1 MKSIR
6 LSVLAAI
13 LGVVPILSFH
23 VLPVAVDAAQAQGG
37 PRGRLFGY
45 QVTFRFTQNAA
56 QLAHN
61 TSDQLTVVF
70 SSRSAEAP
78 RPAQPFFGDDIL
90 QEFSFSGEDF
100 VKDQLEF
107 TRRMM
112 DKSFVDAPYI
122 RVINHGS
129 DGWEGDKIWL
139 TVDGEQILNGVSMSP
154 RVGPGRAKG
163 FQLFNPGK
171 WQERSYWE
179 APLQTLRQGRKGA

>member
-6 LSVLAAI
+6 LFVLAAV
-13 LGVVPILSFH
+13 LGVVTMLSLHPF
-23 VLPVAVDAAQAQGG
+23 PVTVDAAQAQSG

-45 QVTFRFTQNAA
+45 QVMFRLTQNSA
-56 QLAHN
+56 QLAHGS
-61 TSDQLTVVF
+61 TDQLTVVF

-78 RPAQPFFGDDIL
+78 RPPQPFFGEDIL

-107 TRRMM
+107 TRRVM

-129 DGWEGDKIWL
+129 NGWDGEKIWL
-139 TVDGEQILNGVSMSP
+139 TVDGEQVLNGVSMSP

-179 APLQTLRQGRKGA
+179 APLQTLRQGRKAL

>member
-6 LSVLAAI
+6 LFVLATMFVLVA
-13 LGVVPILSFH
+13 LGLHLAPVV
-23 VLPVAVDAAQAQGG
+23 AGQAQNQA
-37 PRGRLFGY
+37 RGRLSGYGY

-78 RPAQPFFGDDIL
+78 RPPQPFFGEDIL

-107 TRRMM
+107 TRRVM
-112 DKSFVDAPYI
+112 DKSFIDAPYI
-122 RVINHGS
+122 RVVNHGS
-129 DGWEGDKIWL
+129 DGWEGEKIWL
-139 TVDGEQILNGVSMSP
+139 TVDGEQVLNGVSMSP

-179 APLQTLRQGRKGA
+179 APLQTLRQGRKAL